1 MTSHPSSISSSES
14 RRYLGVFALT
24 ITLMLGTLAG
34 ISAVSYRYGLIEVAT
49 RAIYNHQVEKI
60 EDAAAMDVIFVG
72 DSSLGSA
79 INVPLFSDLNG
90 APAASLALSG
100 TYGLGA
106 SFNMIRRAAAR
117 HDVRTAVVIH
127 SLNTMTRSDVAAGY
141 FFTTTDLKLT
151 ELSPI
156 EIAKLYLNYRT
167 AKETFKEVRKRG
179 FEREP
184 PKMEG
189 GYIAQRT
196 RSSHDR
202 TPDEELAK
210 KPLLPGMVSPAA
222 VEFVVRMV
230 DYCDQKGIRCVYA
243 HGPIYDGY
251 CKASAPYLE
260 TLNEAIT
267 SAGMEVVEGT
277 PPCVPLDEVGDEV
290 DHVAPVLRDT
300 YTRWYYERLRP
311 YLD

>member
-1 MTSHPSSISSSES
+1 
-14 RRYLGVFALT
+14 
-24 ITLMLGTLAG
+24 MLGALAG
-34 ISAVSYRYGLIEVAT
+34 ISAASYRYGLIDVAT
-49 RAIYNHQVEKI
+49 RKIYDIQVEKI
-60 EDAAAMDVIFVG
+60 EGAAAMDIIFVG

-79 INVPLFSDLNG
+79 INVPLFSGLSG
-90 APAASLALSG
+90 SPSASLALSG

-117 HDVRTAVVIH
+117 HDVRTAVVMQ
-127 SLNTMTRSDVAAGY
+127 SLNTMTRPDVIAGY
-141 FFTTTDLKLT
+141 FFTTADLKLT

-156 EIAKLYLNYRT
+156 EIAKLYLNYET
-167 AKETFKEVRKRG
+167 VSETFQEVRKRG
-179 FEREP
+179 FMREA

-189 GYIAQRT
+189 GYIAQRPRT
-196 RSSHDR
+196 SHDR
-202 TPDEELAK
+202 TPDEELER

-222 VEFVVRMV
+222 VEFIVRMV
-230 DYCDQKGIRCVYA
+230 DYCEQNGIRCVYA

-277 PPCVPLDEVGDEV
+277 PPCVPYDEVGDEV
-290 DHVAPVLRDT
+290 DHVAPIMRDT

-311 YLD
+311 YLE